1 MLKNKAQVPKRGW
14 KRISAGGFDPKGDH
28 RIYEPQEN
36 ASTPKRVYLKPII
49 DKTLTKCARENV
61 RSFLPA
67 ARDGEPRKKFVIH
80 PSQLGGCMRK
90 AFFSFVHAEK
100 DEKAPDPR
108 LQRVF
113 DVGHEG
119 HRRIQGYFFEAWK
132 RGFLSRVWEDI
143 KLKIPELCISGE
155 LDSIVQVHDPEDIH
169 VEIKTSKST
178 VFSRLKKPQETWVW
192 QSHVYMKAVGIR
204 ATIILVECKD
214 TQDQKEFWVPFDDN
228 LWKAIKLRCLSLIMN
243 AHDQEVPLDRDLSA
257 CRFCDYTRVC
267 DDGAGIDWD
276 EVMQEVVFP

>member
-14 KRISAGGFDPKGDH
+14 KRINAGRFDPKGDY
-28 RIYEPQEN
+28 RTYEPRESS
-36 ASTPKRVYLKPII
+36 STPKRVYLKPII

-90 AFFSFVHAEK
+90 AFFSFVHAPK
-100 DEKAPDPR
+100 DKSPPDPR

-119 HRRIQGYFFEAWK
+119 HRRIQGYLFEAWK
-132 RGFLSRVWEDI
+132 RGLLTRAWEDV
-143 KLKIPELCISGE
+143 KLSIPELCISGE
-155 LDSIVQVHDPEDIH
+155 LDSIVEPLDDRLV

-178 VFSRLKKPQETWVW
+178 VFVRLKKPEETWVW
-192 QSHVYMKAVGIR
+192 QAHVYMKAVGIR
-204 ATIILVECKD
+204 AAIILVECKD

-228 LWKAIKLRCLSLIMN
+228 LWKTIELRCLSLIMS
-243 AHDQEVPLDRDLSA
+243 AHDQLVPLERNSSA

-276 EVMQEVVFP
+276 EVAQEVMFP